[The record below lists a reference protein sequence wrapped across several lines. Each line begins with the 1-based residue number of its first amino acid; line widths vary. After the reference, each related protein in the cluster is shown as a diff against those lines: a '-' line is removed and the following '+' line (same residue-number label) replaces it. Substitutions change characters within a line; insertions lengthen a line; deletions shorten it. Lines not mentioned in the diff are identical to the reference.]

1 MATNTADVYVGRAD
15 YGTNGTT
22 GAILVGS
29 VITAANVPTSIT
41 AAATAIAGFTGLGY
55 VSEDGVSL
63 STEYGTEAVKEWNKA
78 KIRTLLNEFTGT
90 LSAVLVQADYN
101 GWCALVGSE
110 NVTKTAAT
118 TTSGELIHVK
128 IGSHLPTPKAFA
140 VKMKDGDAAMLL
152 LVPNGQVTSGLD
164 ITFQAGD
171 VIRLPLEVD
180 CLDDGSGESIHFYM
194 NNGRPTTSG

>member
-1 MATNTADVYVGRAD
+1 MGINNADVYVGQAD
-15 YGTNGTT
+15 YGVSGT
-22 GAILVGS
+22 GAILVGD
-29 VITAANVPTSIT
+29 VITATNIPATIS
-41 AAATAIAGFTGLGY
+41 AALTAITNFTGLGY

-63 STEYGTEAVKEWNKA
+63 STDYGTESVKEWNKA

-90 LSAVLVQADYN
+90 VSAVLVQSDYD
-101 GWCALVGSE
+101 GWCAVVGAE

-128 IGSHLPTPKAFA
+128 IGAHLPARKAFA

-152 LVPNGQVTSGLD
+152 LIPNGQVASGLD

-180 CLDDGSGESIHFYM
+180 CLDDGTGESIHFYM
-194 NNGRPTTSG
+194 NNGRKTSS